1 MAKVMSMGMDSDYQ
15 AEQDARCLVEAKKIE
30 DNRKRFSAAKRW
42 AKKKAAELNGM
53 VEEESG
59 EDDKGEDE

>member
-1 MAKVMSMGMDSDYQ
+1 MAKIMGMGMNGDWQ

-30 DNRKRFSAAKRW
+30 DDRKRFSAAKRW

-59 EDDKGEDE
+59 ESEKGEDD